1 MIAGLVQ
8 GLIATAGIIWALF
21 TAVLAAAIF
30 SPDVDS
36 HVGARLARMRPPLGS
51 LVGLVVAALWPVWV
65 ALLLFAMLVATVVHI
80 VAGLVLDHF
89 YRRRP

>member
-8 GLIATAGIIWALF
+8 GLIATVGILWALL
-21 TAVLAAAIF
+21 TAVFAATLF

-36 HVGARLARMRPPLGS
+36 PVGAGLARMRPPLGS
-51 LVGLVVAALWPVWV
+51 LLGLVVAALWPVWV
-65 ALLLFAMLVATVVHI
+65 GLILVALLVAIVVHS
-80 VAGLVLDHF
+80 VAGLVLDTF

>member
-8 GLIATAGIIWALF
+8 GMIATAGVIWALF
-21 TAVLAAAIF
+21 TAVLLAALF

-36 HVGARLARMRPPLGS
+36 PAGARLARMTPPLGS
-51 LVGLVVAALWPVWV
+51 LVGLVVAALWPVWL
-65 ALLLFAMLVATVVHI
+65 ALLLVAMLVATVVHI
-80 VAGLVLDHF
+80 VAGLVLDVF